1 MNLLDKITEAAA
13 EVEATQQNLR
23 AAVAE
28 AVANGVPVAAA
39 AGAAGVTRPTAYA
52 WIKAQKENTMTIAQ
66 FAAEHS
72 CQPYEVA
79 AFLDLGRDWA
89 DDMELDPEL
98 EAVLAETWVDEDE
111 EA

>member
-1 MNLLDKITEAAA
+1 MNLLDRITEAAA
-13 EVEATQQNLR
+13 EVEAAQQNLR

-39 AGAAGVTRPTAYA
+39 ARAAKITRPTAYA
-52 WIKAQKENTMTIAQ
+52 WINAQKENAMTIAQ
-66 FAAEHS
+66 FAHAHNA
-72 CQPYEVA
+72 QPYEVA
-79 AFLDLGRDWA
+79 AFLDLGREWA
-89 DDMELDPEL
+89 DDMELGPEL